1 MESTIEIYSPAWW
14 ENRIGKFTASE
25 IWKLM
30 TEPRAK
36 KDLMSKTAET
46 YIREK
51 VYEILSGQLKQ
62 SIDSAST
69 AWGHENE
76 PIAKRYYTAL
86 TGNEV
91 IESKLLI
98 SENIEGLTGS
108 PDGLVGEEGMIEVK
122 CPFVGSNHLNFFFNE
137 DTFESE
143 NNDYYY
149 QMQCNLLL
157 SGRKWCDFISFD
169 PRLILNSNSGL
180 YIRRWEANEEVQE
193 RMIEKVTIARNL
205 FNDYFES
212 FNGKK

>member
-1 MESTIEIYSPAWW
+1 MESTIEIYSPTWW
-14 ENRIGKFTASE
+14 ENRLGNFTGSE
-25 IWKLM
+25 VHRLM
-30 TEPRAK
+30 TEPRSK
-36 KDLMSKTAET
+36 KDILSKGAET

-51 VYEILSGQLKQ
+51 VYEKLSGQPKQ
-62 SIDSAST
+62 SIDNYAT

-76 PIAKRYYTAL
+76 PIAKRYYTAR

-108 PDGLVGEEGMIEVK
+108 PDGLVGDEGMIEIK

-137 DTFESE
+137 ETFETE

-149 QMQCNLLL
+149 QMQCYLLL

-169 PRLILNSNSGL
+169 PRLILNSDAGL
-180 YIRRWEANEEVQE
+180 YIRRWEANEDVQE
-193 RMIEKVTIARNL
+193 RMIEKVTIARDL
-205 FNDYFES
+205 FNQYLDA
-212 FNGKK
+212 FNKK

>member
-1 MESTIEIYSPAWW
+1 MESTIEIYSPTWW
-14 ENRIGKFTASE
+14 ENRIGKFTGSE

-62 SIDSAST
+62 SIDSAAT

-76 PIAKRYYTAL
+76 PIAKRYYTDR

-98 SENIEGLTGS
+98 SKNIEGLTGS

-169 PRLILNSNSGL
+169 PRLILNSDAGL

-193 RMIEKVTIARNL
+193 RMIDKVNIARNL
-205 FNDYFES
+205 FNDYLNAF
-212 FNGKK
+212 KK